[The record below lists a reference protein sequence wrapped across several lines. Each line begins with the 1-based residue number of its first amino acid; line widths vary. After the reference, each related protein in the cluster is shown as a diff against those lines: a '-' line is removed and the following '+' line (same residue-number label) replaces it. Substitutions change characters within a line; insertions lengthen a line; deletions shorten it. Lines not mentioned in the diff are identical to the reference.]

1 MAVDAYQGI
10 FVVAVFLGAIVQ
22 GFSGFAFSAVA
33 GAILLQVQP
42 PSDAI
47 PVLMICSLLIQGYVL
62 FRLRAVISLRES
74 LPYIVAGSAGV
85 ILATL
90 VFSHIDPRLFRQ
102 MFGVCLMIYA
112 ASIALRPRSALITD
126 RDGSLSKT
134 AVGFVGGFVGGLTA
148 MPAVVLVMWG
158 DIVGMPQLAQRAII
172 QPFIAAMQ
180 SVGLLSLW
188 FTMPAAT
195 IDIVA
200 RLPLALPAMLAG
212 AALGLFLFRKISE
225 AGFRQIVSVLLFS
238 SGVLL
243 IVCDRS

>member
-62 FRLRAVISLRES
+62 FRLRTVVSLRES
-74 LPYIVAGSAGV
+74 LPYIVAGSGGV
-85 ILATL
+85 VLATL
-90 VFSHIDPRLFRQ
+90 VFSQIDPSLFRQ
-102 MFGVCLMIYA
+102 MFGICLVIYA
-112 ASIALRPRSALITD
+112 ASIALRPRSALVTN
-126 RDGSLSKT
+126 RDGPLSKT
-134 AVGFVGGFVGGLTA
+134 AVGFAGGFVGGLTA

-158 DIVGMPQLAQRAII
+158 DIVGMPRLAQRAIV

-180 SVGLLSLW
+180 SIGLVSLW
-188 FTMPAAT
+188 FTTPAAT
-195 IDIVA
+195 IDVVA

-212 AALGLFLFRKISE
+212 AALGLFLFKRIGD
-225 AGFRQIVSVLLFS
+225 AGFRRAISVLLFS

-243 IVCDRS
+243 IACDRL